1 MQTISIGHRGGSLD
15 GTTLDYDEIDEVIK
29 VQVAEETWH
38 DCQAVYGIMH
48 FERKRQIKHTAAS
61 RRSNCEGHF
70 PVVVAFA

>member
-48 FERKRQIKHTAAS
+48 FEHHRLGR
-61 RRSNCEGHF
+61 EGTSF
-70 PVVVAFA
+70 VYVLDTML